1 MISRRVAPRS
11 VELVARFAW
20 PPHSLWRREGRGEEE
35 MRVCRL
41 RPQLTRLPT
50 PAGGGESRR
59 RRRKEGRARR
69 RLCPQLAHL
78 PAPVGGGENQ
88 PAAMGGEREQKGI

>member
-50 PAGGGESRR
+50 PAEEGGESSSSSLSSTRTSAGAGGRR
-59 RRRKEGRARR
+59 GEPAGANGRREGAKGDLRR
-69 RLCPQLAHL
+69 ILW
-78 PAPVGGGENQ
+78 VV
-88 PAAMGGEREQKGI
+88 